1 MSEPH
6 PVEDWVQEKI
16 WRLHQGGNAARAD
29 DIRWFWAQKNWDRL
43 VELGALTWD
52 QADEF
57 VRDTE
62 PVEL

>member
-16 WRLHQGGNAARAD
+16 WRAHQGGNPAKGD
-29 DIRWFWAQKNWDRL
+29 LIRLHWALKNWDRL
-43 VELGALTWD
+43 VELGAITWD

-57 VRDTE
+57 VRDTTPAE
-62 PVEL
+62 P